1 MKSGLKVI
9 QLTSFLF
16 DRPMTQNV
24 TSICIRMFIL
34 PLIKTVIIN
43 VGNMFIKFRNIIP

>member
-1 MKSGLKVI
+1 MKSDLKVI
-9 QLTSFLF
+9 QLASFVF
-16 DRPMTQNV
+16 DRQMTQNV

-43 VGNMFIKFRNIIP
+43 VGNMFIKFCNTIS